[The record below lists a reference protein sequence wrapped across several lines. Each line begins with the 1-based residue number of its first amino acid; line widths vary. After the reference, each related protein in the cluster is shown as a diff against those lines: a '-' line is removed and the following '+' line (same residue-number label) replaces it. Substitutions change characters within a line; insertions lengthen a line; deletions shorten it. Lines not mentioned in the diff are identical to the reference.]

1 MYEIVVLA
9 KELANASMY
18 SGETIIPSGLEA
30 KQLNS
35 KLHRTLAIST
45 IGSCQLWL

>member
-18 SGETIIPSGLEA
+18 SGETIMHRVLKPSSLIPNFTA
-30 KQLNS
+30 P
-35 KLHRTLAIST
+35 
-45 IGSCQLWL
+45 